1 MNPEESSNHTKP
13 IPPVFNLP
21 LERPEHAK
29 TVVLSD
35 AVGCAVPPEPQTNRD
50 KNTAEQPSAST
61 SVDSYKSIKLPGFEF
76 CKCLGIGGMGAVY
89 LAKQKSLGRYV
100 AVKMIKSEYARLP
113 RYHDRIVAEA
123 RTMAAL
129 NHPNVIS
136 CYDIITTED
145 HVFLIMEYIPG
156 GLNMKDLIFRFGKL
170 DATIVI
176 RILTDVVEGLSYI
189 HQKGFIHQDLKP
201 DNLMIYCGTSNVA
214 ITPTEIFA
222 NPGNRIVI
230 SDFGIAREVHKQDK
244 QDSNSNTQTVVGS
257 PHYMA
262 PEQYFTPDNIDF
274 RADIY
279 ALASTAYQF
288 LTGELPFQNQNDEA
302 LSFQNQNT
310 EELMRCKQANG
321 VPDPRTVIGTMNQ
334 KDKNGEK
341 KIIDE
346 LCEIIMHM
354 GRPNPDDRYRSYDIL
369 LQDLHHV
376 QTLST
381 IWFRVA
387 GQEAQT
393 RAFRHGIILS
403 GCIALLIILP
413 FAIKNYVWKRYFTPM
428 EVSRAQSTAYWEED
442 GVKAWHR
449 MPPDLEEPHV
459 YLRGMNA
466 TEPLVLKQHLNP
478 GNTIEFKARF
488 FGIAKVI
495 FGLRNESG
503 PLLNILWRREDNGKI
518 NFMIASEHKPFTYIG
533 EFNGKLPKKWVK
545 FQIQID
551 KTQAVVLMDNKVL
564 GVGHFH
570 EPINQCQFFVSLS
583 RSRYM
588 ELKDIYVHALNP
600 SDDKP

>member
-1 MNPEESSNHTKP
+1 MSPKESSSHTKA
-13 IPPVFNLP
+13 IPVVETPPAKPQND
-21 LERPEHAK
+21 K

-35 AVGCAVPPEPQTNRD
+35 ASACAVPPEPKANNAA
-50 KNTAEQPSAST
+50 KNIAAAPSAQT
-61 SVDSYKSIKLPGFEF
+61 DPEDYKSIKLPGFDF
-76 CKCLGIGGMGAVY
+76 CQCLGVGGMGAVY
-89 LAKQKSLGRYV
+89 LAKQQSLGRYV
-100 AVKMIKSEYARLP
+100 AVKMIKSEYAHLP

-156 GLNMKDLIFRFGKL
+156 GLNVKDLVLRYGRL
-170 DATIVI
+170 DDTIVI

-201 DNLMIYCGTSNVA
+201 DNLMIYCGTSNA
-214 ITPTEIFA
+214 ASTPAEIFA

-230 SDFGIAREVHKQDK
+230 SDFGIAREVHKQDN
-244 QDSNSNTQTVVGS
+244 QDSDAPTQTVVGS
-257 PHYMA
+257 PQYMP
-262 PEQYFTPDNIDF
+262 PEQYFTPDQIDF

-279 ALASTAYQF
+279 ALASTAYHL
-288 LTGELPFQNQNDEA
+288 LTGELPFQNQPAED
-302 LSFQNQNT
+302 
-310 EELMRCKQANG
+310 LMRYKQTNG
-321 VPDPRTVIGTMNQ
+321 VPDPRALLNSSNA
-334 KDKNGEK
+334 KNNK
-341 KIIDE
+341 NTDHKVNDE
-346 LCEIIMHM
+346 LCEIIMRM
-354 GRPNPDDRYRSYDIL
+354 GRPRPDDRYRSYDVL

-376 QTLST
+376 QTLNT

-387 GQEAQT
+387 GREEKT

-403 GCIALLIILP
+403 GCVALLVILP
-413 FAIKNYVWKRYFTPM
+413 FVIKNYVWKRYFSPLQ
-428 EVSRAQSTAYWEED
+428 VSLAQSTAFWEEE

-459 YLRGMNA
+459 YLRGMNT
-466 TEPLVLKQHLNP
+466 TEPLVLKQVLNP
-478 GNTIEFKARF
+478 GHTIDFKARF
-488 FGIAKVI
+488 FGIAQVG

-503 PLLNILWRREDNGKI
+503 PILNILWKRDDKGKVI
-518 NFMIASEHKPFTYIG
+518 FMIASEHKPFTYIG
-533 EFNGKLPKKWVK
+533 EFNGKLPNKWVN

-564 GVGHFH
+564 DVCHFH
-570 EPINQCQFFVSLS
+570 EPLAQCQFFVSLS

-588 ELKDIYVHALNP
+588 ELKDIYVNDLDPSEENP
-600 SDDKP
+600 